1 MGGVGCG
8 ARCGYVH
15 ADIYWN
21 FYWWEAGGV
30 VAGLVAEGD
39 GKGYDADGGVV
50 VGDEA
55 EFQSYARGIYVETFV
70 GREGKFFD
78 AAGGVDGVE
87 EFEAGG
93 KLGRESC
100 GDQIFVGRVMRVHV
114 VAVGYFYRDGDLKFF
129 SAGDGREGDE
139 GAGFYD
145 SCGSGDVS

>member
-8 ARCGYVH
+8 ARRGYVH

-39 GKGYDADGGVV
+39 GKSYGTDGGVI

-55 EFQSYARGIYVETFV
+55 EFQNYGGGIYVETFV

-145 SCGSGDVS
+145 CCGSWHVC